1 MTELRRRFLDDMT
14 LHGLAPSTHEVYLNA
29 VAQLA
34 AHYGRSPDQLSEQE
48 LRDYFTYL
56 VNQKRIAQSTLKTY
70 IFAIKFLYTK
80 TLQKPWP
87 TLKLLRARTREKLPV
102 VLDPEE
108 ARRLLAVERS
118 PVARMCAIVMY
129 SCGLRISEALKLKV
143 SDVDSRRMVLIVQ
156 RGKGNKD
163 RQVPLPERTL
173 QLLRAYWR
181 QYRPETWLFAGAD
194 GGPLPDHSVRY
205 YLKKARKDAGIRK
218 RVSAHT
224 LRHSYATNLMAR
236 GVDVRVIQVLLGH
249 RSLKTTTVYLHL
261 TSSVMRPVQETINQ
275 LMADLSL

>member
-1 MTELRRRFLDDMT
+1 MMTELRRQFLDDMT
-14 LHGLAPSTHEVYLNA
+14 LHGLAPTTHKVYLNA
-29 VAQLA
+29 VEQLA
-34 AHYGRSPDQLSEQE
+34 AHFGRSPDELTEQE

-56 VNQKRIAQSTLKTY
+56 VKKKRIAESTLKTY

-80 TLQKPWP
+80 TLEKPWP
-87 TLKLLRARTREKLPV
+87 TLKLLRARKREKLPV

-108 ARRLLAVERS
+108 AKRLLAIKRS

-129 SCGLRISEALKLKV
+129 SCGLRISEALQLKV
-143 SDVDSRRMVLIVQ
+143 SDIDSQRMVLIV

-163 RQVPLPERTL
+163 RQVPLPKRTL
-173 QLLRAYWR
+173 QLLRDYWR
-181 QYRPETWLFAGAD
+181 QYRPETWLFVSPD
-194 GGPLPDHSVRY
+194 GGPLAADSVRY
-205 YLKKARKDAGIRK
+205 FLKKARQDAKIRK
-218 RVSAHT
+218 RVRTHT

-261 TSSVMRPVQETINQ
+261 TSSVMRPVQATINE
-275 LMADLSL
+275 LMADL